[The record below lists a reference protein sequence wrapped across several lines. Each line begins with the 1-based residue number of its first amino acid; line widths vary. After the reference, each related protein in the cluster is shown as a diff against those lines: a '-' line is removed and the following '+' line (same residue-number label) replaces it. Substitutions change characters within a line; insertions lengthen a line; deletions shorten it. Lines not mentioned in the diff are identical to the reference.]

1 MVSALVYIT
10 ACSIRNLLS
19 LACFMRGAAWC
30 DDMGMDK
37 TWGNLSIDSLY
48 SYSSFRGNI
57 ESTYSVALRSSHRN
71 YVVSYFSCIVIESTG
86 SVIIENMITK
96 SLNYHQSNNNYLIL
110 KVPIIFKY

>member
-71 YVVSYFSCIVIESTG
+71 YVVSYFSCIVIEFINT
-86 SVIIENMITK
+86 IDILRLDTIED
-96 SLNYHQSNNNYLIL
+96 
-110 KVPIIFKY
+110 